1 MLMLLLGFVLGAGM
15 GIAALFA
22 RDAGYQDGLHEG
34 FEMGVNVRDWMEDGN
49 DV

>member
-1 MLMLLLGFVLGAGM
+1 MLLLGFVLGAGM

-34 FEMGVNVRDWMEDGN
+34 FEMGFNAREYMEEDEK
-49 DV
+49 